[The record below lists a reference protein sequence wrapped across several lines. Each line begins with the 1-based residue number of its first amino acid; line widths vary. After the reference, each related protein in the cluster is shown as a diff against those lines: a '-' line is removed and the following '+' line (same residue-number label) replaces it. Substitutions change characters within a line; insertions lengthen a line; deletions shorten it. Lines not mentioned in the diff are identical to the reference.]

1 MESGVRGRMSVIYDH
16 SDAVW
21 SLFNNDGAS
30 EEFSRWL
37 FSASASGCVK
47 GHDMESGEGRDD
59 V

>member
-1 MESGVRGRMSVIYDH
+1 MRGRMSVIYDH

-30 EEFSRWL
+30 EECSRWL

-47 GHDMESGEGRDD
+47 GHDMESGENRDD